1 MSPKKAQ
8 TSRLDYYIDSFL
20 LGKTPLV
27 MLALFL
33 ISGLLYTAC
42 GPSLEDQIDALDGG
56 SDQRQQAQHI
66 LLLAKDKA
74 VAPLLDAL
82 EHAPR
87 AALRTE
93 VADVLISLSTRL
105 EDARLLPALEQHLL
119 QDPDPQGRSRIAFKL
134 GVHRGIE
141 CAGPFLQAL
150 QDTVGSVRQQAMRAL
165 SLIKSDLSPEH
176 QEARRLSQDS
186 HRETRIE
193 ALMIAEEFVA
203 GWVEDAGQEQL
214 KANLAGA
221 EELLNQALAYMPNSK
236 RANYFLGRFY
246 LDNGQQ
252 QRGKAILQQHGL
264 LLEALRFKEQPVID
278 GVLDDA
284 VWAQAVVID
293 TFYQYGFNNAAA
305 YPSTRKTR
313 AYVGH
318 NSTALFIGMR
328 CEEAHLESILVASR
342 DRDSNQYNQDMVEFF
357 FDANLDRESYVVM
370 FVNSTGAIT
379 DAWSK
384 KNEHDRDLT

>member
-1 MSPKKAQ
+1 
-8 TSRLDYYIDSFL
+8 L
-20 LGKTPLV
+20 L
-27 MLALFL
+27 
-33 ISGLLYTAC
+33 
-42 GPSLEDQIDALDGG
+42 
-56 SDQRQQAQHI
+56 R
-66 LLLAKDKA
+66 
-74 VAPLLDAL
+74 
-82 EHAPR
+82 
-87 AALRTE
+87 
-93 VADVLISLSTRL
+93 
-105 EDARLLPALEQHLL
+105 
-119 QDPDPQGRSRIAFKL
+119 
-134 GVHRGIE
+134 
-141 CAGPFLQAL
+141 
-150 QDTVGSVRQQAMRAL
+150 
-165 SLIKSDLSPEH
+165 
-176 QEARRLSQDS
+176 
-186 HRETRIE
+186 
-193 ALMIAEEFVA
+193 A
-203 GWVEDAGQEQL
+203 GWKNAGQEQL

-328 CEEAHLESILVASR
+328 CEEAHPESILVASR

-384 KNEHDRDLT
+384 KNEHDRDLTWNSDIQLATHVGPDFWSVECKLNLGQPLLPKPRPGDLWGFNLQRAYRGAEWNQWTRTYNNGTPRGDTFGYLLFD

>member
-176 QEARRLSQDS
+176 QETLRQEARRLSQDS

-203 GWVEDAGQEQL
+203 GWVEERWSRTTQGQP
-214 KANLAGA
+214 GW
-221 EELLNQALAYMPNSK
+221 
-236 RANYFLGRFY
+236 R
-246 LDNGQQ
+246 
-252 QRGKAILQQHGL
+252 
-264 LLEALRFKEQPVID
+264 
-278 GVLDDA
+278 
-284 VWAQAVVID
+284 
-293 TFYQYGFNNAAA
+293 
-305 YPSTRKTR
+305 
-313 AYVGH
+313 
-318 NSTALFIGMR
+318 
-328 CEEAHLESILVASR
+328 
-342 DRDSNQYNQDMVEFF
+342 
-357 FDANLDRESYVVM
+357 
-370 FVNSTGAIT
+370 
-379 DAWSK
+379 
-384 KNEHDRDLT
+384 